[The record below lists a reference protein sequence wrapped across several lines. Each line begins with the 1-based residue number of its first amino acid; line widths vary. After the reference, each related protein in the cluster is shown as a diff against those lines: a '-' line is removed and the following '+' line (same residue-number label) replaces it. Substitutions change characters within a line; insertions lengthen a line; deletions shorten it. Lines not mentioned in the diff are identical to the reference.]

1 MDAIAALFS
10 RFDALPC
17 AFTLHTPSGVTR
29 LGQGEPAFALHV
41 RNGAGTRALTSL
53 DELSIAEAYV
63 RGDLEIEGDAV
74 KAMWFRNLL
83 SDSRWWIKTWRRL
96 QPLLVSRKR
105 LNPGWIAKHY
115 DSNNLQLYAT
125 DREFRAYTP
134 GLYESD
140 DDTLEEGTR
149 EKYDFAFDDPRLG
162 CGEAGGRRGGHR
174 RPRLGRVAAVLPRPR
189 RARAGDHAVAPPARV
204 RREADRRARARRQGA
219 VPGLLHLPAQ
229 AALQGDL
236 DDGRHRGPL
245 RLPAGALVPARAAR
259 AGRPR
264 LPRLRGLHG
273 AGGHLELHHQV
284 RLAGLLPR
292 GLHARADGR
301 HRPLADRA
309 RRHLGRPPHL
319 PPVGEEGADR
329 KSTRLNSS

>member
-29 LGQGEPAFALHV
+29 PGQGGPAFALHV
-41 RNGAGTRALTSL
+41 RNGAGARAPPSL
-53 DELSIAEAYV
+53 DELSPPEASL

-115 DSNNLQLYAT
+115 DSTNLQLYAT

-149 EKYDFAFDDPRLG
+149 KKYDFAFEHLG
-162 CGEAGGRRGGHR
+162 LRSGDEVLDVGHGWGGGLQDCHGRRGR
-174 RPRLGRVAAVLPRPR
+174 
-189 RARAGDHAVAPPARV
+189 
-204 RREADRRARARRQGA
+204 
-219 VPGLLHLPAQ
+219 
-229 AALQGDL
+229 
-236 DDGRHRGPL
+236 
-245 RLPAGALVPARAAR
+245 
-259 AGRPR
+259 
-264 LPRLRGLHG
+264 
-273 AGGHLELHHQV
+273 
-284 RLAGLLPR
+284 
-292 GLHARADGR
+292 
-301 HRPLADRA
+301 
-309 RRHLGRPPHL
+309 
-319 PPVGEEGADR
+319 
-329 KSTRLNSS
+329 